1 MKKLVLVR
9 HGSYGGDDH
18 LSSDG
23 RRQIEALA
31 KKLKTFVNG
40 ASIVIL
46 TSIADRARESA
57 EILSSFFGV
66 EHEQHEILWS
76 ENSHPEDFNG
86 TLELIRSNS
95 NKGDIL
101 ILVTHYEYVEYFPSY
116 FAEKELGAALH
127 PRLIGKGEAWVVD
140 CAEKTLTHIC

>member
-23 RRQIEALA
+23 RRQIEVLA
-31 KKLKTFVNG
+31 EKLKTFVNG
-40 ASIVIL
+40 DSVVIL

-66 EHEQHEILWS
+66 EYEQHEILWS
-76 ENSHPEDFNG
+76 GNGHLEDFDG
-86 TLELIRSNS
+86 TLNLIRSNS
-95 NKGDIL
+95 SKGDIL

-116 FAEKELGAALH
+116 FAEKELDTKLRS
-127 PRLIGKGEAWVVD
+127 RLIGKGEAWVVD
-140 CAEKTLTHIC
+140 CKEKTLTHVC